1 EVDDYLAVH
10 GQTRFQRLRSA
21 AGEACSC
28 NEAWRAQAEQALQ
41 RNGVAL
47 QTFFFDVLR
56 LLRDGRRE
64 DVPVMVLMGR
74 FGGEG
79 KSFLLSHLRSMFE
92 HVQATPQRGSFPLLG
107 LEKKKVVL
115 MDDWCFDNREKD
127 LGPIIDQA
135 QLALMQGKPSEHTML
150 LRRLRIYNFTQP
162 FPALRGHK
170 QHISERP

>member
-1 EVDDYLAVH
+1 MNGFKNTSGKLASLIDDVWAWEEVDDYLAVH

-28 NEAWRAQAEQALQ
+28 NGAWRAQAEQALQ

-47 QTFFFDVLR
+47 QTFFFAVLR

-79 KSFLLSHLRSMFE
+79 KSFLVTFAVHVRARAGYSPAKLLS
-92 HVQATPQRGSFPLLG
+92 AAGSG
-107 LEKKKVVL
+107 EEESGS
-115 MDDWCFDNREKD
+115 D
-127 LGPIIDQA
+127 G
-135 QLALMQGKPSEHTML
+135 
-150 LRRLRIYNFTQP
+150 RLVF
-162 FPALRGHK
+162 
-170 QHISERP
+170 